1 MKCPTCSAKM
11 VWGRLGIEHRSGR
24 LIELPDS
31 SGPGSISPGPGVISL
46 FFWAPGSERVEIERM
61 SALRCEACGTVVICD
76 ETECL
81 ACGAVMAT
89 GVTVCPQCGWT
100 YEVPSPPP

>member
-1 MKCPTCSAKM
+1 M
-11 VWGRLGIEHRSGR
+11 VWGVLSIEHRSGG
-24 LIELPDS
+24 LIERLD
-31 SGPGSISPGPGVISL
+31 SGPGGIRPGPDVITL
-46 FFWAPGSERVEIERM
+46 FFQAPGSGRVEIDRM

-100 YEVPSPPP
+100 YEAPPPSPPP